1 MRREER
7 QQHAR
12 ENTRRAILDAAL
24 ELFIA
29 DGYGQVSI
37 RNIAAKVDYSPG
49 AIYSYFPS
57 KDEIFFALAEEGF
70 REIGERQFAGSPSDD
85 PLGDVRAVAWRLYEF
100 SKDQPQYFALV
111 FLDRHVPRVSKEY
124 ERFSFISDMRSRALA
139 QVERCIEDGI
149 FPATTDSEVALRLL
163 FAPVIGIAAL
173 RLSNRMQPDVDADA
187 LTRDAIETT
196 LVGIC
201 AGAPTHARCV
211 PVSPAGTIR
220 SGESSN
226 SAVSSGHQG
235 DPTMVKAGA
244 VARTVAI
251 VALAVGLTSACDA
264 AKGESAAKTAAPA
277 AISVSVAAATE
288 QPITRFLKVTGTLA
302 AEEEAEVAAE
312 IQGRVIATPVERG
325 TRVAQGADLIRVSPA
340 EAQAQAAE
348 AEANAAQLERRL
360 GLGGTDVRRGVS
372 GDPEERR
379 RGVSGDPEERRQGVS
394 GDPEE
399 RRQGVPG
406 DNAEFETDRVP
417 EVANARAQL
426 TLATGEFDRA
436 KMLFDKQLLSKS
448 DFDQKSAQAEVA
460 RRQFE
465 IARNGAMQQY
475 QGLLAARARVMLA
488 KKALADTIV
497 KAPFAGVVGQR
508 LVSVG
513 DYVQRGTKVASVLRT
528 NPLRVQLTVPE
539 QYSAG
544 VAVGRSV
551 SFEVDASP
559 GQKFTGQVRYV
570 SPALEAN
577 SRTLIVEA
585 VVPNDSGALK
595 PGAFATA
602 LIEQAN
608 RSPGVLT
615 PAAAVRTVAGTSR
628 VFVVA
633 GNKAEERIVTIGQ
646 PLGDLVEITNGLKV
660 GEKVATSNVTQLA
673 DGVQV
678 AAK

>member
-187 LTRDAIETT
+187 LIRDAIETT
-196 LVGIC
+196 LVGIR
-201 AGAPTHARCV
+201 AGAPTHARRV
-211 PVSPAGTIR
+211 PI
-220 SGESSN
+220 
-226 SAVSSGHQG
+226 
-235 DPTMVKAGA
+235 A

-251 VALAVGLTSACDA
+251 VALAVGLTSACDT

-302 AEEEAEVAAE
+302 PEEEAEVAAE

-360 GLGGTDVRRGVS
+360 GLGGTEV
-372 GDPEERR
+372 
-379 RGVSGDPEERRQGVS
+379 RQGVS

-406 DNAEFETDRVP
+406 DDSAEFETDRVP

-544 VAVGRSV
+544 VVVGRSV

-577 SRTLIVEA
+577 SRTLVVEA

-615 PAAAVRTVAGTSR
+615 PVAAVRTVAGTSR

-633 GNKAEERIVTIGQ
+633 GDKAEERIVTIGQ
-646 PLGDLVEITNGLKV
+646 PLGDLVEITNGLKA

>member
-29 DGYGQVSI
+29 DGYAQVSI
-37 RNIAAKVDYSPG
+37 RNIAAKVEYSPG

-85 PLGDVRAVAWRLYEF
+85 PLDDVRAVAWRLYEF
-100 SKDQPQYFALV
+100 SKDQPQYFSLV

-124 ERFSFISDMRSRALA
+124 ERFSFISDMRSRALS
-139 QVERCIEDGI
+139 QVQRCVEDGI
-149 FPATTDSEVALRLL
+149 FPATTDPEVTLRIL
-163 FAPVIGIAAL
+163 FAPVFGIAAL
-173 RLSNRMQPDVDADA
+173 RLSNRMQPDVDPDA
-187 LTRDAIETT
+187 LMRDAIETT
-196 LVGIC
+196 IAGIR
-201 AGAPTHARCV
+201 AGAPTHARRRM
-211 PVSPAGTIR
+211 PSL
-220 SGESSN
+220 
-226 SAVSSGHQG
+226 
-235 DPTMVKAGA
+235 
-244 VARTVAI
+244 VAKTVAI
-251 VALAVGLTSACDA
+251 IALAAGLTSACGT
-264 AKGESAAKTAAPA
+264 AKGESTAKNDEPA
-277 AISVSVAAATE
+277 ATSVSVAAATE
-288 QPITRFLKVTGTLA
+288 QPIMRFLKVTGTLA
-302 AEEEAEVAAE
+302 AQEEAEVAAE

-325 TRVAQGADLIRVSPA
+325 TRVAEGADLIRISPA

-348 AEANAAQLERRL
+348 ADANAAQLEGRL
-360 GLGGTDVRRGVS
+360 GLS
-372 GDPEERR
+372 GEK
-379 RGVSGDPEERRQGVS
+379 
-394 GDPEE
+394 
-399 RRQGVPG
+399 
-406 DNAEFETDRVP
+406 EFEIDRVP

-426 TLATGEFDRA
+426 TLAQGDFDRA
-436 KMLFDKQLLSKS
+436 KMLQEKKLLSQA

-465 IARNGAMQQY
+465 IARNGALQQY
-475 QGLLAARARVMLA
+475 QALLAARARVTLA
-488 KKALADTIV
+488 RKALADTVV
-497 KAPFAGVVGQR
+497 KAPFAGVVGER

-513 DYVQRGTKVASVLRT
+513 DYVARGTKVASVLRT

-539 QYSAG
+539 QYSAE

-577 SRTLIVEA
+577 SRTLVVEA

-595 PGAFATA
+595 PGSFATA

-608 RSPGVLT
+608 RSPGILT

-628 VFVVA
+628 VFVIS
-633 GNKAEERIVTIGQ
+633 GDKAEERIVTIGQ
-646 PLGDLVEITNGLKV
+646 PVGDLIEITTGLKA
-660 GEKVATSNVTQLA
+660 GEKVATSNVAQLA
-673 DGVQV
+673 DGVRV
-678 AAK
+678 SAK